1 MPAGQLV
8 GQDVDADGEGGQGQ
22 HVGDEGVEDLEAV
35 VVAIDRIWLALFA
48 PDVYSFELCTSEN

>member
-1 MPAGQLV
+1 M
-8 GQDVDADGEGGQGQ
+8 DADGEGGQGQ